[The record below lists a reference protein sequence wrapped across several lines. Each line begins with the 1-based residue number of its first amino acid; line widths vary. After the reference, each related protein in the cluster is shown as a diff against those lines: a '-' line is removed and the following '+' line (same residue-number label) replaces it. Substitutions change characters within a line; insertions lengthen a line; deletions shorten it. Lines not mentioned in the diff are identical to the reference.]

1 MGIMTIF
8 GFYQFKMAGES
19 KTARIVLTEIQPNF
33 KWLTVLPDASLT
45 DRCILDDA
53 VVYIY

>member
-1 MGIMTIF
+1 MGFMTIF